1 MTELNWTNLVR
12 VIILLVMFFIA
23 QSCLTVSDPV
33 DCSPPGSSVHGIL
46 QSRILEWVAF
56 PPPRDLSD
64 PGMKQASPAFQV
76 GRDPT
81 TACRSQ
87 LVRMRINNHYGV
99 VAILL

>member
-1 MTELNWTNLVR
+1 MLTLECAVCY
-12 VIILLVMFFIA
+12 A
-23 QSCLTVSDPV
+23 QLYPTPCDPM
-33 DCSPPGSSVHGIL
+33 DCSLPGSSVHGIFL
-46 QSRILEWVAF
+46 ARILEWVAF